1 MEADLQ
7 PEYKRRNDMET
18 DFRRNLMKQSMPA
31 GIVNNVQ
38 IIKSGFGTQ
47 NKEVEVD
54 LQSVKWFLTTFRTN
68 FIAKMTGLA
77 QPNLSFYT
85 KGEREIEAANY
96 KTIVKLTKYSHIA
109 KEGKKKIEWLLSD
122 SGLTLHKISQETGVA
137 RDTLYKIKE
146 DFKRISY
153 ATFEKLVDYASR
165 IKVDFLDQVFEEEVS
180 KGATTEQ
187 IAKVF
192 KDLIRKAIASKED
205 IQIPLEELDVA
216 LHPHTS
222 RSETGMDLWELI
234 RPEIK
239 SVFETEVH
247 VEISDGRMFVTNIFS
262 DIEVTAETGLKARLT
277 QEYREL
283 CAFGE

>member
-1 MEADLQ
+1 
-7 PEYKRRNDMET
+7 MET

-38 IIKSGFGTQ
+38 IIKSGFSTQ

-109 KEGKKKIEWLLSD
+109 KEGKEKIEWLLSD
-122 SGLTLHKISQETGVA
+122 SGLTFHKISQETGVA
-137 RDTLYKIKE
+137 RDTLYKIKD

-153 ATFEKLVDYASR
+153 ATFEKLVEYASR

-192 KDLIRKAIASKED
+192 KELIRKAIASKED
-205 IQIPLEELDVA
+205 IQISLEELDVA

-222 RSETGMDLWELI
+222 RSETGMDLWLLI

-239 SVFETEVH
+239 SVFETEIH
-247 VEISDGRMFVTNIFS
+247 VGTEKGMTIISIFS

>member
-7 PEYKRRNDMET
+7 
-18 DFRRNLMKQSMPA
+18 A
-31 GIVNNVQ
+31 
-38 IIKSGFGTQ
+38 
-47 NKEVEVD
+47 
-54 LQSVKWFLTTFRTN
+54 VKWFLSTFRTN

-77 QPNLSFYT
+77 QPNLSLYT
-85 KGEREIEAANY
+85 KGERKIEAANY
-96 KTIVKLTKYSHIA
+96 KTIVKLTKFSQIA
-109 KEGKKKIEWLLSD
+109 KDGKAKIEWLLSD
-122 SGLTLHKISQETGVA
+122 SGLSLHKISQETGVA
-137 RDTLYKIKE
+137 RDTLYKIKD

-192 KDLIRKAIASKED
+192 KELIRKAIASKED
-205 IQIPLEELDVA
+205 IQISLEELDAA
-216 LHPHTS
+216 LHPDTS
-222 RSETGMDLWELI
+222 HSETGMDLWLLI

-239 SVFETEVH
+239 SVFETKVH
-247 VEISDGRMFVTNIFS
+247 VETEKGMTIVSIFS

-277 QEYREL
+277 QEFREL

>member
-1 MEADLQ
+1 M
-7 PEYKRRNDMET
+7 
-18 DFRRNLMKQSMPA
+18 
-31 GIVNNVQ
+31 
-38 IIKSGFGTQ
+38 
-47 NKEVEVD
+47 
-54 LQSVKWFLTTFRTN
+54 
-68 FIAKMTGLA
+68 
-77 QPNLSFYT
+77 
-85 KGEREIEAANY
+85 
-96 KTIVKLTKYSHIA
+96 
-109 KEGKKKIEWLLSD
+109 
-122 SGLTLHKISQETGVA
+122 A

-165 IKVDFLDQVFEEEVS
+165 IKVDFLDQIFEEEVS

-247 VEISDGRMFVTNIFS
+247 VEISDGRMVVTNIFS

>member
-38 IIKSGFGTQ
+38 IIKSGFSTQ

-109 KEGKKKIEWLLSD
+109 KEGKEKIEWLLSN
-122 SGLTLHKISQETGVA
+122 SGLTFHKISQEAGVA
-137 RDTLYKIKE
+137 RDTLYKIKD

-153 ATFEKLVDYASR
+153 ATFDKLVKY
-165 IKVDFLDQVFEEEVS
+165 VDTHE
-180 KGATTEQ
+180 
-187 IAKVF
+187 
-192 KDLIRKAIASKED
+192 KE
-205 IQIPLEELDVA
+205 
-216 LHPHTS
+216 
-222 RSETGMDLWELI
+222 
-234 RPEIK
+234 K
-239 SVFETEVH
+239 
-247 VEISDGRMFVTNIFS
+247 
-262 DIEVTAETGLKARLT
+262 K
-277 QEYREL
+277 
-283 CAFGE
+283 

>member
-54 LQSVKWFLTTFRTN
+54 LQAVKWFLTTFRTN

-109 KEGKKKIEWLLSD
+109 KEGKEKIEWLLSD
-122 SGLTLHKISQETGVA
+122 SGLTFHKISQEAGVA
-137 RDTLYKIKE
+137 RDTLYKIKD

-153 ATFEKLVDYASR
+153 ATFEKLVEYASR

-192 KDLIRKAIASKED
+192 KELIRKAIASKED
-205 IQIPLEELDVA
+205 IQISLEELDVA

-222 RSETGMDLWELI
+222 RSETGMDLWLLI

-239 SVFETEVH
+239 SVFETKVH
-247 VEISDGRMFVTNIFS
+247 VETEEGMAIISIFG
-262 DIEVTAETGLKARLT
+262 DIEVTDETGLKARLT